1 MFEWLEWIKDIPKRK
16 RMEQF
21 AEERRFKLNGAYGFS
36 VNGLLV
42 REFGYLLRYVT
53 NGKHCSFENFE
64 EIANDFSAINGAI
77 ATELGKPTPRE
88 EEVNFTSHEGALQ
101 NLRNLQYIVR
111 CIADYVDL
119 AKELDLPTNPKVH

>member
-16 RMEQF
+16 RMERF

-53 NGKHCSFENFE
+53 NGKHDSFENFE
-64 EIANDFSAINGAI
+64 EIANDFVAIDGAI
-77 ATELGKPTPRE
+77 VNEIGKPTPRE
-88 EEVNFTSHEGALQ
+88 EEVNFTSHEGAVQ
-101 NLRNLQYIVR
+101 NLKNLRYIVR
-111 CIADYVDL
+111 CISEYVDL
-119 AKELDLPTNPKVH
+119 AKELGLPTNPEVH